1 MKSAHEKRVFVTRR
15 RVPEAIEL
23 LERHFDVDVWEKSSP
38 PDRPVVL
45 QKVTECEGMLTEI
58 DDILDKEVLRAS
70 TSLRVIANR
79 AVGMDNVD
87 VDEATRCGIAVTN
100 TPGVL
105 HESCADFTFA
115 LMLTAA
121 RRIAFADR
129 RVREGAWKAFDQS
142 PYMGLDVH
150 GTTLGIVGLGQIG
163 LAVARRAKGFDMRV
177 VYYSRTRKPEDE
189 KQHGLEWMADLSSLL
204 RESDFVSLHVPLTAE
219 TTHLISNEE
228 LREMKPNAILINTT
242 RGPTLDLKALYDAL
256 SRGSIAAAALD
267 VTDPEPIS
275 LDDPLLSLPNVVI
288 TPHISSASTATV
300 RNMGLM
306 AARNI
311 VACLTGQPMPS
322 CVNPEALAT

>member
-1 MKSAHEKRVFVTRR
+1 MTGAYEKRVFVTRR

-23 LERHFDVDVWEKSSP
+23 LERHFDVDVWEKASP
-38 PDRPVVL
+38 PDRAVVL
-45 QKVTECEGMLTEI
+45 QKVTECEGILTEI
-58 DDILDKEVLRAS
+58 DDIIDQEVLRAS

-87 VDEATRCGIAVTN
+87 VDEATRCGIAVAN

-115 LMLTAA
+115 LILSAA
-121 RRIAFADR
+121 RRVAFADH

-177 VYYSRTRKPEDE
+177 VYHSRTRKPVEE
-189 KQHGLEWMADLSSLL
+189 KQYGLEWMAELSSLL
-204 RESDFVSLHVPLTAE
+204 RESDFVSLHVPLAAE
-219 TTHLISNEE
+219 TRHLISEEE
-228 LREMKPNAILINTT
+228 LRLMKPNAILINTT

-256 SRGSIAAAALD
+256 SSGSIAGAALD

-288 TPHISSASTATV
+288 TPRISSASTATV

-322 CVNPEALAT
+322 CVNPDALSV